1 MRGKMRQCEELKKIF
16 FYRNDEQMMHFFRGL
31 KTDGSN
37 IFVGS
42 HLSNLNIL
50 PFLSLFLNICFLSA
64 FNIALDS
71 IQMSR
76 LFRNQRF
83 CHEFKEKYMI
93 TSRWFLYI
101 AMQTIIFFKSSHKK
115 LICDWFHSIYDWKVN
130 NFDFTNLPAASIFAM
145 QKSSL
150 LLHLRSVMILS
161 QIHTRKTP
169 AS

>member
-16 FYRNDEQMMHFFRGL
+16 FYRNDEQMIHFFRGL

-76 LFRNQRF
+76 LFRNQRLSWIQR
-83 CHEFKEKYMI
+83 KNYDN
-93 TSRWFLYI
+93 I
-101 AMQTIIFFKSSHKK
+101 AMISIYRNTNNHLFLNLRIKNWFVIDSTQFTTKK
-115 LICDWFHSIYDWKVN
+115 LITLILLICQ
-130 NFDFTNLPAASIFAM
+130 LPAYLPC
-145 QKSSL
+145 KS
-150 LLHLRSVMILS
+150 
-161 QIHTRKTP
+161 P
-169 AS
+169 ACCCICVL